1 MGDAVRAV
9 WKKFWERGVSISIEF
24 GGMDGGNDKCR
35 ACGKARK
42 FHRRGDDHKF
52 VEKENEK

>member
-9 WKKFWERGVSISIEF
+9 WKKFWERGVSISFEF
-24 GGMDGGNDKCR
+24 GGGDGGNDKCR

-42 FHRRGDDHKF
+42 LHRRSDDHKF